1 MKIYYDRI
9 PENDTSYWLG
19 IMVRLWAMFFS
30 FSIWKTH
37 FESQCYNFSQKN
49 KNVALC
55 LISYYS
61 IQKRTYWVFL
71 SVLWWYWGLI
81 RCFLCDVANPL
92 ELPAI
97 WCRDSMMGA
106 SSYPAASLTLQCTVC
121 SMLLIEGTLAKRLR
135 TFLAHVS
142 SQDGVW
148 VGGREGN
155 RGLFPPVP
163 SIYPV

>member
-61 IQKRTYWVFL
+61 IQKRTY
-71 SVLWWYWGLI
+71 
-81 RCFLCDVANPL
+81 
-92 ELPAI
+92 
-97 WCRDSMMGA
+97 
-106 SSYPAASLTLQCTVC
+106 
-121 SMLLIEGTLAKRLR
+121 
-135 TFLAHVS
+135 
-142 SQDGVW
+142 
-148 VGGREGN
+148 
-155 RGLFPPVP
+155 
-163 SIYPV
+163 